1 MAVVTEQRQQ
11 ECCYS
16 VQVPEE
22 EVQKHGCF
30 TALPVR
36 RHKRFR
42 EVDAVLHDLIR
53 QWHDIIGDGAS
64 DNFNYTGDPVSGSWI
79 SLILPESNDETF
91 PHSAWLTEFFF
102 LFDDKL
108 ESMSHQE
115 DKENVKAVHEIFS
128 SDDPESIESETVFG
142 KLLVPFVR
150 EYLRYDYKRG
160 IPVLRGWKTWLEL
173 DHTNEN
179 NFSTLDDYIT
189 YRLVDIGMWAY
200 PAMAVY
206 HMQLDI
212 KPEQMDSLKQVF
224 FLMEKAIIFTN
235 DYWSWPKEAANSRRG
250 SKRVMNAV
258 LVVMRELQI
267 DDCEDARK
275 IVKEKAIGYEKE
287 LLRLRNQL
295 FSPEYQPPLTSDMR
309 SYVDA
314 HLWMV
319 SGNNLWSSTCPRYH
333 SQKVH

>member
-1 MAVVTEQRQQ
+1 MV
-11 ECCYS
+11 
-16 VQVPEE
+16 
-22 EVQKHGCF
+22 G
-30 TALPVR
+30 
-36 RHKRFR
+36 
-42 EVDAVLHDLIR
+42 
-53 QWHDIIGDGAS
+53 
-64 DNFNYTGDPVSGSWI
+64 
-79 SLILPESNDETF
+79 
-91 PHSAWLTEFFF
+91 
-102 LFDDKL
+102 
-108 ESMSHQE
+108 
-115 DKENVKAVHEIFS
+115 
-128 SDDPESIESETVFG
+128 
-142 KLLVPFVR
+142 
-150 EYLRYDYKRG
+150 
-160 IPVLRGWKTWLEL
+160 
-173 DHTNEN
+173 
-179 NFSTLDDYIT
+179 
-189 YRLVDIGMWAY
+189 LVDTMTDIYIVYICGSRNVADQGQRAY